1 MTTYEVRVTTTH
13 VDYYHIEAIKSRWSK
28 SFNSSKIIEGDSFI
42 PAKKV
47 DTIERTP
54 EVDYG
59 LELDNKGEVTYG

>member
-1 MTTYEVRVTTTH
+1 MNTFEVRVTTTH
-13 VDYYHIEAIKSRWSK
+13 VDYYHIEAINPDQAKALIRQ
-28 SFNSSKIIEGDSFI
+28 KIIEGDSFI